1 MITSDI
7 VKKFID
13 CYNEFKYDGRLTI
26 EQLVY
31 AMDNFQKISFDIED
45 IVKVLNNQDFANYAQ
60 YNVMDFL
67 NAVFNEHVYDLFL
80 KERKEQKMCYWIINI
95 EFYKILNIYRILILK
110 ANLLISTINGSL
122 NEVIIKDFERT
133 INIYVTDSVMNIKKC
148 LDFLR
153 RNKFTKELVFCTKPF
168 RNLVK
173 MDDFGRAIFQR
184 IFPNID
190 PDEFVKIY
198 ETDSDDE
205 EDDDEDGEEL
215 DPEIQTKL
223 ETVIN
228 NLARLNGGNNNNT
241 LVDPIKRLV
250 KEALRKAGIDID
262 LDSNTTITVGGKT
275 ILSPTHISSDNK
287 GMTMSNMGN
296 MGNVKSNTTTST
308 TMDAQTLQN
317 MMNLQNMQSQMQNM
331 QTQMQ
336 NQKVNTSK
344 TTNVPKNASNATKA
358 TTNVPKKT
366 TQIDD
371 SKIVFSDYDREIEA
385 ILNGIGTS
393 SAKTTKTTN
402 TTNTTNV
409 PNLSNV
415 TKTLVPESK
424 TSSLPVKTETR
435 GRKTK
440 ATPVTQSNTEIPVTT
455 TVNAPTKG
463 RKTVKKNT

>member
-13 CYNEFKYDGRLTI
+13 CYNGFKYDGRLTI

-95 EFYKILNIYRILILK
+95 EFYKIFNIYRILILK
-110 ANLLISTINGSL
+110 ANLLISTIKGSL
-122 NEVIIKDFERT
+122 NEVIVKDFERT
-133 INIYVTDSVMNIKKC
+133 INIYITDGISNIKKC

-173 MDDFGRAIFQR
+173 MDDFGRMIFQR
-184 IFPNID
+184 IFPNVD
-190 PDEFVKIY
+190 PDEFAKIY
-198 ETDSDDE
+198 ETDSDD
-205 EDDDEDGEEL
+205 DDDGEEL
-215 DPEIQTKL
+215 DPETQSNL
-223 ETVIN
+223 ENVIN
-228 NLARLNGGNNNNT
+228 NLARLNGGDNNNT
-241 LVDPIKRLV
+241 LVDPIKRVV

-275 ILSPTHISSDNK
+275 ILKPTHTNSENK
-287 GMTMSNMGN
+287 GMTMNMANMGN
-296 MGNVKSNTTTST
+296 MKSNTSTNT
-308 TMDAQTLQN
+308 TMDAQT
-317 MMNLQNMQSQMQNM
+317 LQNMQSQMQNM
-331 QTQMQ
+331 QSQMQSQMQ
-336 NQKVNTSK
+336 NQKINSLPVKSNVSK
-344 TTNVPKNASNATKA
+344 TNVNP
-358 TTNVPKKT
+358 PKKT

-371 SKIVFSDYDREIEA
+371 SKIVFSDYDREIEE
-385 ILNGIGTS
+385 ILNGIGTI
-393 SAKTTKTTN
+393 
-402 TTNTTNV
+402 
-409 PNLSNV
+409 
-415 TKTLVPESK
+415 SK
-424 TSSLPVKTETR
+424 TKVPDMKKNSEQPVPPVKTETR

-440 ATPVTQSNTEIPVTT
+440 TATATTQQT
-455 TVNAPTKG
+455 TVSENVASVPAKS
-463 RKTVKKNT
+463 RKTIKKTN